1 MSDLTF
7 AIELS
12 IPLSFMKTL
21 AAFMEAN
28 NALNAEMR
36 NAASFRPIARLTLQY
51 MQVRSAK
58 AGRLFISY

>member
-1 MSDLTF
+1 MVF
-7 AIELS
+7 AIPFFCFFNKNL
-12 IPLSFMKTL
+12 L
-21 AAFMEAN
+21 N
-28 NALNAEMR
+28 NICFSHAERR

>member
-1 MSDLTF
+1 MGRVWKVF
-7 AIELS
+7 ANVKGYFFS
-12 IPLSFMKTL
+12 H
-21 AAFMEAN
+21 
-28 NALNAEMR
+28 AEKR